1 MNSLLGVA
9 LGASMV
15 VGSVLAFRYA
25 DVLAGGRTRRA
36 AGDVAGSGG
45 GGVGLRVALNRGVAL
60 ATALLGVATV
70 VLFLS

>member
-9 LGASMV
+9 LGVSMV
-15 VGSVLAFRYA
+15 VGSVLAFRHA
-25 DVLAGGRTRRA
+25 DALAGGRTRRT
-36 AGDVAGSGG
+36 AGGVAESTGG
-45 GGVGLRVALNRGVAL
+45 GAGLQVALNRGVAL

>member
-9 LGASMV
+9 LGVSMV
-15 VGSVLAFRYA
+15 VGSVLAFRHA
-25 DVLAGGRTRRA
+25 DVLAGGRTRRT
-36 AGDVAGSGG
+36 AGAVAES